1 MTATSTVSNSIRN
14 GILFVLVVLCVHF
27 AARTVVDDR
36 SAAAARKH
44 RQSPMS
50 SEQSPRSEQLSP
62 RSEQLSP
69 MSEQLSPMSEQLS
82 PMSGPPPQHQHIKEH
97 MSDVDAPPPPTAD
110 PELYDYVFGTR
121 PPATTSP
128 ATVATP
134 SPKKMKK
141 TAPPPPPPSQQSSS
155 TLPTEADAASATEGF
170 MVIGRYEDE
179 DVMCGGKLFDG
190 LEGYNT
196 GSSVFSL

>member
-1 MTATSTVSNSIRN
+1 MAATSTVSNSIRN

-36 SAAAARKH
+36 NAAAARKQ

-50 SEQSPRSEQLSP
+50 AQQ
-62 RSEQLSP
+62 SP
-69 MSEQLSPMSEQLS
+69 MSAQQSLMSAQKSPMSAEQS
-82 PMSGPPPQHQHIKEH
+82 QESQQHIKEH
-97 MSDVDAPPPPTAD
+97 MSDVDAAPPPPTAD
-110 PELYDYVFGTR
+110 PELYDYVFGSR

-128 ATVATP
+128 TTVATP
-134 SPKKMKK
+134 PPKKTKK
-141 TAPPPPPPSQQSSS
+141 TTPPPPPPSQQPSS
-155 TLPTEADAASATEGF
+155 TLPTEADAASSTEGF